1 MYNQQFNEYE
11 IKRRRQIAEMSKE
24 EKVLYFYSNKLF
36 VPTNIEDIDILF
48 NLGKIDQET
57 RDNLISNIDVN
68 KKVLQVQK
76 LLETT
81 GKTHREKIQTVKILG
96 KARGVRRR

>member
-24 EKVLYFYSNKLF
+24 EKALYFYSNGLF

-57 RDNLISNIDVN
+57 RDNLISNISSN
-68 KKVLQVQK
+68 KAAVQK

-81 GKTHREKIQTVKILG
+81 GKTHREKIQVVKIFG
-96 KARGVRRR
+96 KARGARRR